1 MRRKKTG
8 YILLTL
14 LVITG
19 LAGTISGSISGKER
33 KFAASLMKSTST
45 DVLKSINGLSKKQLD
60 FKITKEQWSAR
71 ECIYHIAA
79 SENGLWKWL
88 EAALKSPANPEKR
101 SDIKLTDKQ
110 LVKILEDRTNK
121 IKTTE
126 SLEPKNSR
134 YKSIAEAIADFK
146 QKRAQHIEYIKSTT
160 EDLRDHVVETDF
172 GWIDGYQL
180 YLLIASHSNRHMQ
193 QIDEIK
199 ANPGF
204 PRK

>member
-60 FKITKEQWSAR
+60 FKRTKQRWSAR

-79 SENGLWKWL
+79 SENGLWIWL
-88 EAALKSPANPEKR
+88 ETALKSPANPEK
-101 SDIKLTDKQ
+101 
-110 LVKILEDRTNK
+110 E
-121 IKTTE
+121 
-126 SLEPKNSR
+126 
-134 YKSIAEAIADFK
+134 
-146 QKRAQHIEYIKSTT
+146 
-160 EDLRDHVVETDF
+160 
-172 GWIDGYQL
+172 
-180 YLLIASHSNRHMQ
+180 
-193 QIDEIK
+193 
-199 ANPGF
+199 
-204 PRK
+204 